1 MFNIG
6 IEKYVLVAEIGALAI
21 AAGAVYELVVKPIL
35 NTEAGISNDVSSA
48 INNNPITQ
56 YGESLTAGNIAA
68 KLNPAVYSNA
78 TVQVVT
84 SNQQAQA
91 AGYTALQNA
100 AGTNVNGTTQGATS
114 TVIYNSSNNT
124 ISGAG
129 SIINGTPFDNVN
141 YYSTTQN
148 PLGSSGNMFKTG
160 NGYQGVGWYVTP
172 SGVVQDIGSETEYN
186 AFVSKYG

>member
-6 IEKYVLVAEIGALAI
+6 IEKYVLVAEVGALAI
-21 AAGAVYELVVKPIL
+21 VAGAVYELVVKPIL

-56 YGESLTAGNIAA
+56 YGEGLSAGNIANS
-68 KLNPAVYSNA
+68 LNPAVYNNA
-78 TVQVVT
+78 SVQVVN

-100 AGTNVNGTTQGATS
+100 AGTNVNGTTQGAIS

-129 SIINGTPFDNVN
+129 GIVNGTPEDNVN
-141 YYSTTQN
+141 YYSTTLN
-148 PLGSSGNMFKTG
+148 PLGSSGNMFKTA

-172 SGVVQDIGSETEYN
+172 SGLVKDIGSQAEFN
-186 AFVSKYG
+186 SFVG